1 MIEIETLFGVVFVA
15 SENLVVGN
23 PAAWIH
29 RYHGAV
35 HMGVQ
40 LVKVYIET
48 DDVIFAPVF
57 TCKPVHVLRPTLY
70 VLVATDMRV
79 VRPVREVHSLVAEGE
94 LVHPLP
100 RTAEDDVGYSAEPR
114 LGESLVGI
122 LDATGLQGFRHALPD
137 RLGLIH
143 GHNFPA
149 LDYFK
154 VEPFAGA
161 VIIAV
166 PRRPFP
172 TSFRPVALVLVALA
186 IAHALSGPDVKYLFD
201 AFCHIIRSFFTAC
214 CRPRRFLH
222 FAPLRAKC
230 VLGYAGRACL
240 RGQALSSGSEV
251 KPSVNTPPVSR
262 DTMHLV

>member
-1 MIEIETLFGVVFVA
+1 
-15 SENLVVGN
+15 
-23 PAAWIH
+23 
-29 RYHGAV
+29 
-35 HMGVQ
+35 MGVQ

-186 IAHALSGPDVKYLFD
+186 IAHALSGPDVHNLFD
-201 AFCHIIRSFFTAC
+201 VVRHVSYMLFLQLAAAFAVSAFCPSG
-214 CRPRRFLH
+214 
-222 FAPLRAKC
+222 AKC
-230 VLGYAGRACL
+230 VLGYVLEALPSGRASP
-240 RGQALSSGSEV
+240 A
-251 KPSVNTPPVSR
+251 
-262 DTMHLV
+262 